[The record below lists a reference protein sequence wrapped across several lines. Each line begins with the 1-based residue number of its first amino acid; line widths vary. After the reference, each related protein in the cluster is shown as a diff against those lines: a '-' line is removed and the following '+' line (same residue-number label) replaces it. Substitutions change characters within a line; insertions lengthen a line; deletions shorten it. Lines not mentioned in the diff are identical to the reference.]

1 MTKSR
6 SFLAG
11 CVLLTLASVMAV
23 HSVSA
28 APPGE
33 RAGDATITEG
43 ADESRP
49 LLHGG
54 SATVFALRLTD
65 AAACPGDSA
74 HDGWRVQTFIVPAS
88 VDPAT
93 LEFDFRQPKT
103 EGGLPLYAA
112 SGSPYVQQPTGAN
125 SAAGKPGIIQSL
137 PGFSYT
143 RLSPTVLKPG
153 DYRIGVA
160 CTLDRVTGRYWD
172 AKITVVAASD
182 DSPAGL
188 VWRVAGTPPS
198 INNSDHPSNTGAYL
212 GLAAI
217 AVLAIG
223 ALIVLRRR
231 RRASSTTVPSTPSHR
246 ATVSSKE
253 SS

>member
-1 MTKSR
+1 MSTRR

-11 CVLLTLASVMAV
+11 CALITLASLVSLTTA
-23 HSVSA
+23 SA
-28 APPGE
+28 ATPGE

-43 ADESRP
+43 ADLSHP
-49 LLHGG
+49 LQHGG

-65 AAACPGDSA
+65 PAACPGDSA

-88 VDPAT
+88 VNPAT
-93 LEFDFRQPKT
+93 LQFDFRQPKT

-112 SGSPYVQQPTGAN
+112 SGSPYVQQPTAAN
-125 SAAGKPGIIQSL
+125 SDAGKPGLIVSL

-143 RLSPTVLKPG
+143 RLSPAVLKPG
-153 DYRIGVA
+153 NYRIGVA

-172 AKITVVAASD
+172 TEITVVAAPE

-188 VWRVAGTPPS
+188 VWRLAGTPAS
-198 INNSDHPSNTGAYL
+198 VIVGDHPTNSRVYL
-212 GLAAI
+212 WLAAI
-217 AVLAIG
+217 AVASIG

-231 RRASSTTVPSTPSHR
+231 RRSASTTVRSTPTHR

-253 SS
+253 PS